1 LTLERPPEDYNTTQ
15 REEGKLEL
23 LGELEMISTI
33 IHHLSMLEA
42 TLSMPELWLQFVRN
56 IQYKSLEFQVCK
68 ISVIN

>member
-42 TLSMPELWLQFVRN
+42 TLSMPELWLQLVRN
-56 IQYKSLEFQVCK
+56 TKVWNFKPAKSLL
-68 ISVIN
+68 